1 MPRPARGPAGGHRP
15 PRPRYL
21 RLLAI
26 LLGALGMGFLG
37 VYIAD
42 VVVRSG
48 RSVQNV
54 LIEGVD
60 VGGLSEE
67 EIRNEV
73 QRLSTEFASRDLPLL
88 TPAGTIPATTIQLGF
103 SLDVEANVDAALA
116 AGQTGASPIGWAAS
130 FFGDHNID
138 AIVTWDEVVA
148 QQFTDGIEVV
158 LIRDA
163 SPARL
168 ELRDGVFVVE
178 PGVTGLTVTPADIR
192 GAVRQA
198 AAART
203 VPDVIVVEPSSF
215 PPQVTAF
222 DLQATADD
230 VNARTS
236 RGVVVYVEDAIRDFV
251 PFEVRSWLEVTPG
264 DPPTIDLDTAYVTRI
279 IEERMA
285 NVEAPGDPGRFDVV
299 DGVPVALD
307 ARTARRCCAP
317 NAGEAVLAALQAGHF
332 EVRLH
337 LTDAP
342 GSEGDLI
349 AETGVR
355 ELVGEFTTYFTAGQS
370 RVTNIRRIA
379 ELVQGALIAPGERW
393 SVNDYVGRRTEAKG
407 FVGGGVIYLGKF
419 QKDIGGGV
427 SQFATTLF
435 NAAFFAGLDFGEYQA
450 HSIYLSR
457 YPYGREATISYPHPD
472 LQLINNT
479 PYTVLLWPTS
489 TEDSVTVQIYST
501 LHMTVTQSN
510 QWEEPED
517 MCVEV
522 FTERT
527 RTFADGTSTTDI
539 VKALYQPAESLNCQG
554 EPFVPPPDCAPG
566 EGAVDTDNDGWVES
580 CRALCP
586 VPESPGESG
595 APAEGTAG
603 TDASGTNGT
612 DSCVPVCAE
621 VPGVEAEPCIPIC
634 GPDDADASP
643 GSCAR
648 PEDIPGTTTEPT
660 EPAEPAE
667 PPASGDQG
675 TEPPANG
682 PAERADEATPIE
694 PEAPAESETTDTGA

>member
-1 MPRPARGPAGGHRP
+1 MPRPVRGPAGGHRP
-15 PRPRYL
+15 SRPRYV

-26 LLGALGMGFLG
+26 LLGALAMGFLG

-48 RSVQNV
+48 RSVPNV
-54 LIEGVD
+54 LIGDVD
-60 VGGLSEE
+60 VGGLSED

-73 QRLSTEFASRDLPLL
+73 EKLAIGFAGRDLPLL
-88 TPAGTIPATTIQLGF
+88 TPAGTIPATTTQLGF
-103 SLDVEANVDAALA
+103 RLDVEANVDAALA
-116 AGQTGASPIGWAAS
+116 AGQTGASPIAWAAS
-130 FFGDHNID
+130 FFGDQNID

-148 QQFTDGIEVV
+148 QQFADGIEVV
-158 LIRDA
+158 LVRDA

-168 ELRDGVFVVE
+168 ELRDGTFVVE
-178 PGVTGLTVTPADIR
+178 PGVTGLMVTPADIR
-192 GAVRQA
+192 AALRQA

-222 DLQATADD
+222 DLQPSADD
-230 VNARTS
+230 VNARTA
-236 RGVVVYVEDAIRDFV
+236 RGVAVYVEDAIRDFV
-251 PFEVRSWLEVTPG
+251 PFEVRSWLDVTPG
-264 DPPTIDLDTAYVTRI
+264 NPPTIDLDTAYVTRI
-279 IEERMA
+279 IEDRMA
-285 NVEAPGDPGRFDVV
+285 NIGTPGDPGRFDVV
-299 DGVPVALD
+299 DGIPVATD
-307 ARTARRCCAP
+307 ARPARRCCVP

-337 LTDAP
+337 LTDVP

-355 ELVGEFTTYFTAGQS
+355 ELVGEFTTYYTPGQT

-407 FVGGGVIYLGKF
+407 FVPGGVIYLGKF
-419 QKDIGGGV
+419 QQDVGGGV
-427 SQFATTLF
+427 SQFATTTF

-450 HSIYLSR
+450 HSIYISR

-479 PYTVLLWPTS
+479 PYTVLVWPTS

-501 LHMTVTQSN
+501 LHMTVVQSD

-517 MCVEV
+517 LCVKV

-527 RTFADGTSTTDI
+527 RTFADGTSTTDV
-539 VKALYQPAESLNCQG
+539 VKANYQPAEGLNCQG

-586 VPESPGESG
+586 VPESSGE
-595 APAEGTAG
+595 AGTAPEG
-603 TDASGTNGT
+603 ATGTPAAGGSCIPVCTDAPG
-612 DSCVPVCAE
+612 DEAAE
-621 VPGVEAEPCIPIC
+621 EAPPCIPIC
-634 GPDDADASP
+634 GPDDTDASP

-648 PEDIPGTTTEPT
+648 PEDIPRIPAA
-660 EPAEPAE
+660 PAEPSADGSA
-667 PPASGDQG
+667 PA
-675 TEPPANG
+675 TEAPVDEAT
-682 PAERADEATPIE
+682 EATPIE
-694 PEAPAESETTDTGA
+694 PEAPADSEAADTGA

>member
-1 MPRPARGPAGGHRP
+1 MPHPVRRPAGGQRP

-21 RLLAI
+21 RLVAI
-26 LLGALGMGFLG
+26 LLGALAMGFLG

-60 VGGLSEE
+60 VGGLSED

-73 QRLSTEFASRDLPLL
+73 QKLAIEFAARDLPLL
-88 TPAGTIPATTIQLGF
+88 TPAGTIPATTARLGF
-103 SLDVEANVDAALA
+103 SLDVEANVYAALA
-116 AGQTGASPIGWAAS
+116 AGQAGASPIAWAAS
-130 FFGDHNID
+130 FFGDHNLD

-148 QQFTDGIEVV
+148 QQFTDGIDPV
-158 LIRDA
+158 LIREA

-168 ELRDGVFVVE
+168 ELRDGIFVVE
-178 PGVTGLTVTPADIR
+178 PGVTGLVVTPAEIR
-192 GAVRQA
+192 AAVRQA

-222 DLQATADD
+222 DLQPTADD
-230 VNARTS
+230 VNIRTA

-264 DPPTIDLDTAYVTRI
+264 NPPAIDLDTAYVTQI

-285 NVEAPGDPGRFDVV
+285 NVGTSGDSGRFDVLN
-299 DGVPVALD
+299 GVPVALD
-307 ARTARRCCAP
+307 ARLARRCCAP

-337 LTDAP
+337 LTDVP
-342 GSEGDLI
+342 DSEGDLI

-355 ELVGEFTTYFTAGQS
+355 ELVGEFTTHFTAGRS

-379 ELVQGALIAPGERW
+379 ELVQGALIAPGETW

-407 FVGGGVIYLGKF
+407 FVDGGVIYLGKF

-427 SQFATTLF
+427 SQFATTIF

-450 HSIYLSR
+450 HSIYISR

-479 PYTVLLWPTS
+479 PYTMLLWPTS

-501 LHMTVTQSN
+501 LHMTVVESD

-517 MCVEV
+517 LCVKV

-527 RTFADGTSTTDI
+527 RTFADGSSTTD
-539 VKALYQPAESLNCQG
+539 VVRANYQPAEGLNCQG
-554 EPFVPPPDCAPG
+554 EPFVPPPDCQPG

-586 VPESPGESG
+586 VPQ
-595 APAEGTAG
+595 PADEAGSVTEGTAATEAPDTTG
-603 TDASGTNGT
+603 TGT
-612 DSCVPVCAE
+612 CVPVCTAAPDAE
-621 VPGVEAEPCIPIC
+621 VEEDAPPCIPIC
-634 GPDDADASP
+634 GPGDAGASP
-643 GSCAR
+643 GSCAK
-648 PEDIPGTTTEPT
+648 PEDIPTVPAA
-660 EPAEPAE
+660 PAEGPPEGAE
-667 PPASGDQG
+667 PSGED
-675 TEPPANG
+675 
-682 PAERADEATPIE
+682 ATDAVPVE
-694 PEAPAESETTDTGA
+694 SEAPADSGTDTGT

>member
-1 MPRPARGPAGGHRP
+1 MPRPVRGPAGGHRP
-15 PRPRYL
+15 SRPRYL

-26 LLGALGMGFLG
+26 LLGALAMGFLG

-48 RSVQNV
+48 RSVPNV
-54 LIEGVD
+54 LIGDVD
-60 VGGLSEE
+60 VGGLSED

-73 QRLSTEFASRDLPLL
+73 EKLAIGFAARDLPLL
-88 TPAGTIPATTIQLGF
+88 TPAGTIPATTAQLGF
-103 SLDVEANVDAALA
+103 RLEVEANVDAALA
-116 AGQTGASPIGWAAS
+116 AGQTGASPIAWAAS
-130 FFGDHNID
+130 FFGDQNID

-148 QQFTDGIEVV
+148 QQFADGIEVV
-158 LIRDA
+158 LVRDG

-168 ELRDGVFVVE
+168 ELRDGTFVVE
-178 PGVTGLTVTPADIR
+178 PGVTGLVVTPADI
-192 GAVRQA
+192 GAALRQA
-198 AAART
+198 AAAAPT

-222 DLQATADD
+222 DLQPTADD
-230 VNARTS
+230 VNARTA

-251 PFEVRSWLEVTPG
+251 PFEVRSWLDVTPG
-264 DPPTIDLDTAYVTRI
+264 NPPTIDLDTDYVTRI
-279 IEERMA
+279 IEDRMA
-285 NVEAPGDPGRFDVV
+285 NIGTPGDPGRFEVI
-299 DGVPVALD
+299 DGIPVATD
-307 ARTARRCCAP
+307 ARPARRCCVP

-337 LTDAP
+337 LTDVP

-355 ELVGEFTTYFTAGQS
+355 ELVGEFTTYYTPGQT

-407 FVGGGVIYLGKF
+407 FVPGGVIYLGKF
-419 QKDIGGGV
+419 QQDVGGGV
-427 SQFATTLF
+427 SQFATTTF

-450 HSIYLSR
+450 HSIYISR

-479 PYTVLLWPTS
+479 PYTVMLWPTS

-501 LHMTVTQSN
+501 LHMTVAQSD

-517 MCVEV
+517 LCVKV

-527 RTFADGTSTTDI
+527 RTFADGTSTTDV
-539 VKALYQPAESLNCQG
+539 VKANYQPAEGLNCQG
-554 EPFVPPPDCAPG
+554 EPFVPPPDCDPG

-586 VPESPGESG
+586 VPESSGE
-595 APAEGTAG
+595 AGTAPEG
-603 TDASGTNGT
+603 ATGTPATGDNCIPACTDAPGGEA
-612 DSCVPVCAE
+612 AE
-621 VPGVEAEPCIPIC
+621 EAPPCIPIC
-634 GPDDADASP
+634 GPGDTGASP

-648 PEDIPGTTTEPT
+648 PEDIPRIPAA
-660 EPAEPAE
+660 PAEPSADGSAPATQAPAGEAAE
-667 PPASGDQG
+667 DA
-675 TEPPANG
+675 
-682 PAERADEATPIE
+682 PIE
-694 PEAPAESETTDTGA
+694 PEAPADSEAADTGA